1 MRRII
6 EFFKTDQNE
15 KLIKNMEA
23 YAEKEKTKQQKS
35 KVYGQKPIKR
45 KTNSKEKAISY
56 ALYEFLHLEDNKSR
70 KDLFETL
77 EDSDKLF
84 K

>member
-1 MRRII
+1 MRVKVSRIAKD
-6 EFFKTDQNE
+6 EFGNE
-15 KLIKNMEA
+15 KAFIC
-23 YAEKEKTKQQKS
+23 
-35 KVYGQKPIKR
+35 KVNGKKFPRLHSGWYF
-45 KTNSKEKAISY
+45 TNSKEKAISY

-70 KDLFETL
+70 KDLFETV